1 MSVPATQSDQP
12 QAPALPEVENTRKSL
27 TDLNLELLSAIQNGI
42 SSVVGEA
49 RLSHENIDLEKIPST
64 ITEKVKLEESRAQVT
79 QSILDSWGGAGSN
92 SGSTPSAEEIEQ
104 TRQTVK
110 LYIEPIMSL
119 ACTEIIKALEADR
132 DPSIA
137 KKKRRAVTRTLRQ
150 LKRQASLYNLLGV
163 KADAT
168 ETEIKEAHKKLILL
182 LHPDKNKDE
191 AAGECTQAINGAKD
205 TLADAG
211 KRKDYDLF
219 LKSKPQAADEED
231 EMEVDEDFA
240 PNAFDS
246 DESDDDMEEEEADD
260 EEEDEKEFTKPSKTV
275 DKEHRA
281 MGPIIKKFFK
291 DLEGQIAGAELAKA
305 LSRKNSRIQKDNQ
318 SDPHRQGD
326 INIFTVPAD
335 KLLVCQYMQRNIA
348 LTYNLGIIQPDRVQN
363 ELQSLQNYFEKA
375 CRRGL
380 HQWPEAWVGYLM
392 DPLRERLLKIGLSQQ
407 YTETKTGPKPSPS
420 KQSDNSSTKDKD
432 KDKDKDEY
440 SRGCKTPS
448 FKQAQAKTLHILA
461 HSYPLR
467 RNAIPMGFA
476 GMKYFLDVDGPNRL
490 ALQMAADVDKTKELE
505 YQQST
510 TKHNI
515 KEHEHM
521 HAMRP
526 VTDFKKIIGV
536 AFLAGTGSSERTP
549 WTYVRVQMTDD
560 TDYIMT
566 RSSLRGWL
574 NSKNADRH
582 IDQFCVDSGTVPPW
596 VLGHEDSYTPLMY
609 PLPTR
614 SDRKDQIAL
623 RRYPDRL
630 YNSPGN
636 GIEMLTERME
646 ALMSMLQT
654 QNQSMQLAFERLLPM
669 PKNSN

>member
-27 TDLNLELLSAIQNGI
+27 TDLNPELLSAIQNGI

-49 RLSHENIDLEKIPST
+49 RLSHENIDPGKIPST
-64 ITEKVKLEESRAQVT
+64 ITEEGKLEEPRAQVT
-79 QSILDSWGGAGSN
+79 QSILDSWGGARSN

-137 KKKRRAVTRTLRQ
+137 KKRRKAVNRTLKQ
-150 LKRQASLYNLLGV
+150 LKRQASLYDLLGV

-168 ETEIKEAHKKLILL
+168 EAEIKEAHKKLVLL

-191 AAGECTQAINGAKD
+191 AAGECTQAINGAKE
-205 TLADAG
+205 TLADAE

-231 EMEVDEDFA
+231 EMDLDENFA

-246 DESDDDMEEEEADD
+246 DESDDDMEDDEETDD
-260 EEEDEKEFTKPSKTV
+260 EEEDEKESPKPSKRV
-275 DKEHRA
+275 YKEHRA

-291 DLEGQIAGAELAKA
+291 DLEGEIAGAALAKA
-305 LSRKNSRIQKDNQ
+305 LSRGNLHIQKDNQ
-318 SDPHRQGD
+318 KDDRRRGD
-326 INIFTVPAD
+326 INVFTVPAD
-335 KLLVCQYMQRNIA
+335 KILTCQYMQRNIA
-348 LTYNLGIIQPDRVQN
+348 LTYKLGVIQPERVQK
-363 ELQSLQNYFEKA
+363 ELQSLRNYFEKA

-392 DPLRERLLKIGLSQQ
+392 DPLGKRLIEAGLSQQ
-407 YTETKTGPKPSPS
+407 YTETKTGPKPSRK
-420 KQSDNSSTKDKD
+420 KQSESDSDNSSTE
-432 KDKDKDEY
+432 DEDEHN
-440 SRGCKTPS
+440 RGRKPPS

-467 RNAIPMGFA
+467 PNAIPMGFA

-490 ALQMAADVDKTKELE
+490 AVQMAANVDKTKELE

-549 WTYVRVQMTDD
+549 WTYVRVQMTDGTDD
-560 TDYIMT
+560 TMT

-574 NSKNADRH
+574 SSNNADRH

-596 VLGHEDSYTPLMY
+596 VLGHEDSSYTPLMY

-623 RRYPDRL
+623 RRHPDGM
-630 YNSPGN
+630 YNSSGN

-654 QNQSMQLAFERLLPM
+654 QNQSMQSAFERLLPDAM
-669 PKNSN
+669 SRP